1 MPNAQQPGIRM
12 RLGSC
17 EEFLRSLKRCG
28 HLASGIV
35 GRPKRKQH
43 REVRGCCRK
52 PCLQYHA
59 TCTRKNFGHFRV
71 GKSPSEPQRD
81 AVEGAQS
88 LDQDKIADYIRTH
101 TFKTVI
107 GDVEFG
113 EKGEWKKARLMTIQF
128 QNIASTSVDDFRDG
142 KGEVVLWPDQYKAG
156 EPILPYSSIK
166 H

>member
-1 MPNAQQPGIRM
+1 V
-12 RLGSC
+12 LG
-17 EEFLRSLKRCG
+17 
-28 HLASGIV
+28 
-35 GRPKRKQH
+35 
-43 REVRGCCRK
+43 
-52 PCLQYHA
+52 
-59 TCTRKNFGHFRV
+59 
-71 GKSPSEPQRD
+71 D
-81 AVEGAQS
+81 AVEGTKS

-113 EKGEWKKARLMTIQF
+113 EKGEWKKARLMTVQF

-156 EPILPYSSIK
+156 EPLLPYSSIT